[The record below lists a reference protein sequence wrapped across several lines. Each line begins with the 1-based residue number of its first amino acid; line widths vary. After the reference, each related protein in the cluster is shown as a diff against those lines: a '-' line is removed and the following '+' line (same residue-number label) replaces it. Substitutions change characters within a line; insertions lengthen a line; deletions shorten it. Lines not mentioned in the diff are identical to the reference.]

1 MENDILKDRKNALI
15 FAYSILTDK
24 RNTNKYAFSVL
35 TNKKTMERF
44 GYSDTLRALEE
55 MYSELDEAHVK
66 PMQKPILLKPGM
78 DAECDDNGLV
88 PFYIEHR
95 YTVEINAGIYDTR
108 NDQLFYD
115 MGEAVSE
122 WIDNEEQGKTWRAWA
137 ARPTDD
143 ERAAAKWE

>member
-1 MENDILKDRKNALI
+1 MDEKGLYCKYRVTKADGTPVDNCFILRP
-15 FAYSILTDK
+15 
-24 RNTNKYAFSVL
+24 
-35 TNKKTMERF
+35 ERDPAAV
-44 GYSDTLRALEE
+44 SALRAYATATENEQLREDL
-55 MYSELDEAHVK
+55 YRWVGK
-66 PMQKPILLKPGM
+66 PMQKPLLLKPGM

-115 MGEAVSE
+115 MGEAMSE

-137 ARPTDD
+137 AMPTDE